1 MMAQIILKSIF
12 NTNPMNQ
19 IYSEEK
25 KDKENTP
32 KTPSKENA
40 WVKTKDPQYKYK
52 KNLQIPKFI
61 NL

>member
-25 KDKENTP
+25 KDQENTP

-52 KNLQIPKFI
+52 KNL
-61 NL
+61 

>member
-1 MMAQIILKSIF
+1 
-12 NTNPMNQ
+12 MNQ

-52 KNLQIPKFI
+52 KTFKFPNSSTYRKTHPATVQIQRLQ
-61 NL
+61 